1 MSAAVPTSGTRGAA
15 VSATAGQS
23 TAALPSSKPISAAD
37 VDFVATVA
45 SGNSLEVEASKLALE
60 RSRNDA
66 VRKFAQHMVADHGKV
81 GEELRALP
89 VAASVGNFAAL
100 MPKHKDQLSK
110 LRELQGAA
118 FDKAY
123 VTQIGVA
130 AHQETVSLFQ
140 KAADGASDS
149 QTKAFAQ
156 AKLPA
161 LREHLQ
167 MAQTM
172 AQQVGGA
179 APPAKAAAQA
189 DTGAAARAS
198 RRSSRPGTQFAA
210 ARNAR
215 RAAARTWA
223 LLTACAHSCAVGQSR
238 WPQGRHGTSAHNTS
252 CRSLRKR
259 RPARHV
265 GAGAHHHAA
274 RADRSGDVRDAGVV
288 GDHEPSLA
296 HQRAELPQ
304 RAAAA
309 EVDDARAAARQ
320 LARQR
325 RFALAA
331 GDHQRPAVVHQRI
344 GDLAEAL
351 DRPAARWQLRARM
364 KAHEAP
370 PCHGVEHVLD
380 RLLVAAHERKLEL
393 EAAAFDAERV
403 GQREQALDLVSL
415 AREAAVESG
424 LRTEILMLRKR
435 RRAPRAEG
443 RHQRIDHAAAA
454 VQLDREIELARLDLG
469 EEAGQRIDRRRH
481 FGQNRESRERR

>member
-1 MSAAVPTSGTRGAA
+1 MKRALSPQRALLLCVMAAAGLLAACDRRIEPIAVGSAMSAAVPTSGTRGAA

-89 VAASVGNFAAL
+89 VSASVGNFAAL

-179 APPAKAAAQA
+179 APPAQGSDA
-189 DTGAAARAS
+189 
-198 RRSSRPGTQFAA
+198 
-210 ARNAR
+210 
-215 RAAARTWA
+215 
-223 LLTACAHSCAVGQSR
+223 
-238 WPQGRHGTSAHNTS
+238 GRH
-252 CRSLRKR
+252 R
-259 RPARHV
+259 RLPA
-265 GAGAHHHAA
+265 
-274 RADRSGDVRDAGVV
+274 
-288 GDHEPSLA
+288 
-296 HQRAELPQ
+296 
-304 RAAAA
+304 
-309 EVDDARAAARQ
+309 
-320 LARQR
+320 
-325 RFALAA
+325 
-331 GDHQRPAVVHQRI
+331 
-344 GDLAEAL
+344 
-351 DRPAARWQLRARM
+351 
-364 KAHEAP
+364 
-370 PCHGVEHVLD
+370 
-380 RLLVAAHERKLEL
+380 
-393 EAAAFDAERV
+393 
-403 GQREQALDLVSL
+403 
-415 AREAAVESG
+415 
-424 LRTEILMLRKR
+424 
-435 RRAPRAEG
+435 
-443 RHQRIDHAAAA
+443 
-454 VQLDREIELARLDLG
+454 
-469 EEAGQRIDRRRH
+469 
-481 FGQNRESRERR
+481 